1 MKDLLFG
8 TRIVVRTSNIK
19 ISRHRVADYVKKKE
33 RKKFT
38 KERSARAARLLLF
51 LSSFNQPYHCFLAL
65 WLPLVTAI
73 FQNLNRRNKVKM
85 GPEEMK
91 CYKESLQ

>member
-8 TRIVVRTSNIK
+8 TRIVVRTFNIK
-19 ISRHRVADYVKKKE
+19 ISRHRVAADYVKKKKE
-33 RKKFT
+33 GKKFT

-73 FQNLNRRNKVKM
+73 FQN
-85 GPEEMK
+85 
-91 CYKESLQ
+91 